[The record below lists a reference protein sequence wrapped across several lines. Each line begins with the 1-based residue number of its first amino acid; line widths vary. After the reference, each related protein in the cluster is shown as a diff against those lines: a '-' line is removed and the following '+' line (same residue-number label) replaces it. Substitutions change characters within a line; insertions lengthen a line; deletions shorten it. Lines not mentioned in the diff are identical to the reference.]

1 MKNLKVLFTVLCVAY
16 ATAVWG
22 EEVEIY
28 RESFVSTTTKA
39 AAATKDKVTATKSM
53 FYDKEAEVWSHY
65 ISCAYI
71 SKNNT
76 KTHTQTYCTGKT
88 KTSIQHTASAASTEY
103 TILEVTGIDISNT
116 TNLKLYYAFYFSGGT
131 NYIAYAKIDDGSYV
145 QIATATSGTAWQYVT
160 DKSISGTGNKLSLK
174 FTYKSNKN
182 SNAFYLDEIYV
193 TGTKSSGST
202 ETTYSVTFNAGTNG
216 TCNTQSLT
224 ESSIGSGV
232 TLPDC
237 TPNTG
242 YTFVGW
248 ATTSSATKADAGAAG
263 VNYKPNSNCKLYAV
277 YSANQITWTITF
289 EDKMHGTAIAS
300 QMVSDGGTFTFP
312 SVEDKTKEAGTCAG
326 EHYHFVGWLPS
337 THTAT
342 SITDADVQT
351 AGTTSKAVTADATY
365 YAVWAKEA
373 E

>member
-1 MKNLKVLFTVLCVAY
+1 MIYDNTKNQSNMKNLKVLFTVLCVAY

-76 KTHTQTYCTGKT
+76 ETHTQTYCTGKT

-145 QIATATSGTAWQYVT
+145 QIATATSGSSWQYVT

-202 ETTYSVTFNAGTNG
+202 ETT
-216 TCNTQSLT
+216 
-224 ESSIGSGV
+224 
-232 TLPDC
+232 
-237 TPNTG
+237 
-242 YTFVGW
+242 
-248 ATTSSATKADAGAAG
+248 
-263 VNYKPNSNCKLYAV
+263 V
-277 YSANQITWTITF
+277 YSRRGCPDN
-289 EDKMHGTAIAS
+289 
-300 QMVSDGGTFTFP
+300 P
-312 SVEDKTKEAGTCAG
+312 R
-326 EHYHFVGWLPS
+326 
-337 THTAT
+337 
-342 SITDADVQT
+342 
-351 AGTTSKAVTADATY
+351 
-365 YAVWAKEA
+365 
-373 E
+373 